1 MSNSTTKEDGL
12 VHFWFGYF
20 MDGMGGPSNANHG
33 LGVQLLGGS
42 MARNNNGVHSVKQMA
57 LNIEK

>member
-20 MDGMGGPSNANHG
+20 MDGMSFVSCPELAAEVREKG
-33 LGVQLLGGS
+33 
-42 MARNNNGVHSVKQMA
+42 SVKP
-57 LNIEK
+57 N